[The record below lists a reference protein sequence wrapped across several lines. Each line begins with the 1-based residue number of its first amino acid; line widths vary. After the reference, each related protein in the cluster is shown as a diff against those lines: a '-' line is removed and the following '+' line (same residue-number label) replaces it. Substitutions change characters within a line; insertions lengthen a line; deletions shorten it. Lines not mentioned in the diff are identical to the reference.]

1 MFICAGESETFDFAK
16 PMGIGMIDMSI
27 NLTKLCLENPPPFL
41 FFVGSAGS
49 YGQHK
54 IFEIVESKTASNIE
68 NSFFNAKAYTPID
81 NVVSSYG
88 GTNGTSPSVP
98 NLQRSNSASSLDGS
112 HVSRE
117 TVVNSSNYITTDES
131 LSEYYLKN
139 NIGIENMEYF
149 AVIKVAQHFGIPVAG
164 VFIVTNYCNAN
175 AHRDFMDNHKE
186 AMARLTAY
194 INK

>member
-16 PMGIGMIDMSI
+16 PMGIGMVDMSI

-54 IFEIVESKTASNIE
+54 IFDIVESKTASNIE

-81 NVVSSYG
+81 NVISSSD
-88 GTNGTSPSVP
+88 N
-98 NLQRSNSASSLDGS
+98 
-112 HVSRE
+112 VSRE

-131 LSEYYLKN
+131 LSEHYLKN

-164 VFIVTNYCNAN
+164 AFIVTNYCNAN
-175 AHRDFMDNHKE
+175 AHRDFLDNHKE
-186 AMARLTAY
+186 AMERLTAY
-194 INK
+194 IKK